1 MVEARIRKKHSFI
14 FKFWLAIV
22 MEGNGVRWKTEKE
35 VSFQE
40 ERDGQVH

>member
-1 MVEARIRKKHSFI
+1 MVEARIRKNIASFSSSG
-14 FKFWLAIV
+14 LAIV